1 MRAASQ
7 ANLTPM
13 RAKLLTEFV
22 GTFIFLSTIALSGAA
37 GPLAP
42 LVIGLALTA
51 LVYMGGH
58 VSGAHYNPA
67 VSFGLFLR
75 QIIGLPTMLAYW
87 ITQLVAGSLAF
98 VFAFLIG
105 ARLSGIHPG
114 AGVHW
119 QSAVA
124 AEIVFTTGLVL
135 VVLNVAATRETA
147 GNSYYGL
154 AIGFTVA
161 AGAFVVGP
169 ISGAAFN
176 PAVGFSATLESVLF
190 SHGTWSDLWIYV
202 AGPLAGATIAALVHR
217 LQANRERV
225 LPEVSERSQT
235 GR

>member
-1 MRAASQ
+1 
-7 ANLTPM
+7 M
-13 RAKLLTEFV
+13 RAKLLTEFI
-22 GTFIFLSTIALSGAA
+22 GTFIFLSTIALSGSA

-75 QIIGLPTMLAYW
+75 GVIALPTMLSYW
-87 ITQLVAGSLAF
+87 ITQIVAGSLAF

-105 ARLSGIHPG
+105 AHLSGIHPG
-114 AGVHW
+114 AGVQW

-124 AEIVFTTGLVL
+124 AEILFTTGLVL
-135 VVLNVAATRETA
+135 VVLNVAATKETS

-154 AIGFTVA
+154 AIGFTVD

-169 ISGAAFN
+169 VSGAAFN
-176 PAVGFSATLESVLF
+176 PAVGFSATLGAVLF
-190 SHGTWSDLWIYV
+190 SHGTWSDLWIYIV
-202 AGPLAGATIAALVHR
+202 GPLAGAGIAATVHR
-217 LQANRERV
+217 LQARPEP
-225 LPEVSERSQT
+225 LPPEVSERREP

>member
-1 MRAASQ
+1 
-7 ANLTPM
+7 M

-22 GTFIFLSTIALSGAA
+22 GTFIFLSAIALSGPA

-67 VSFGLFLR
+67 VSLGLFLR
-75 QIIGLPTMLAYW
+75 NVIALRTMLLYWVTQII
-87 ITQLVAGSLAF
+87 AGSLAF
-98 VFAFLIG
+98 AFAFLIG
-105 ARLSGIHPG
+105 AHVSGIHPG
-114 AGVHW
+114 TGVYW
-119 QSAVA
+119 QSALA
-124 AEIVFTTGLVL
+124 AEIVFTTALVL
-135 VVLNVAATRETA
+135 VVLNVAAIKETA

-161 AGAFVVGP
+161 GGIFAVGP

-176 PAVGFSATLESVLF
+176 PAVGFSATLAGVLF
-190 SHGTWSDLWIYV
+190 SNGTWSDLWIYLV
-202 AGPLAGATIAALVHR
+202 GPFAGAGIAAAVHR
-217 LQANRERV
+217 LQARREAV
-225 LPEVSERSQT
+225 PPEVAERREA

>member
-1 MRAASQ
+1 
-7 ANLTPM
+7 M

-22 GTFIFLSTIALSGAA
+22 GTFIFLSTIALSGPA

-42 LVIGLALTA
+42 LVIGLALAA

-75 QIIGLPTMLAYW
+75 KVIALPTMLSYW
-87 ITQLVAGSLAF
+87 ITQIVAGSLAF
-98 VFAFLIG
+98 AFAFLIG
-105 ARLSGIHPG
+105 AHISGIHPG

-119 QSAVA
+119 PSAVA
-124 AEIVFTTGLVL
+124 AEILFTTGLVL
-135 VVLNVAATRETA
+135 VVLNVAATKETS

-176 PAVGFSATLESVLF
+176 PAVGFSATLGAVLF
-190 SHGTWSDLWIYV
+190 AHGTWSDLSIYIV
-202 AGPLAGATIAALVHR
+202 GPLAGAGIAAAVHR
-217 LQANRERV
+217 LQARREP
-225 LPEVSERSQT
+225 LPPEVSERREP
-235 GR
+235 GG